1 MPRSSSRT
9 RKVRNTLFKYIY
21 KKGAIAK
28 NDRIIVAIV
37 GATSEVATLKQALV
51 EAEKRAASERTERE
65 KYEAEVG
72 KVRQELQA
80 LMEKHESLELDSKTR
95 ASELAVAIENA
106 KSAKA
111 ESQKTLQELDAVKKI
126 AAGKAFF
133 MQSKHINVSYLLLTR
148 IRSSPGAFADLPRS
162 VSDAAAFYRAE
173 EGSST
178 EKVFWSQ
185 YAEAGHPVP
194 LSDQLKQ
201 LVELHKAAEQAMK
214 GLIVRLWPGEAL
226 PGSYF
231 GLVRRLVGACPR
243 LEVIKRSVC
252 IEGARR
258 ALARAKVHWGKLDAE
273 KLVKD
278 GPPPGKEHR
287 KPENYYKDVL
297 KGACLVADEC
307 SRDVIF
313 E

>member
-1 MPRSSSRT
+1 MQ
-9 RKVRNTLFKYIY
+9 
-21 KKGAIAK
+21 K

-51 EAEKRAASERTERE
+51 EAEKRAATERTERE

-111 ESQKTLQELDAVKKI
+111 ESQKTLQELDEVKKI

-231 GLVRRLVGACPR
+231 GLVRRLVEACPR